1 MKNRIKTD
9 MVNAMKAKDVVTRD
23 ILRVLK
29 GEIERNEQSSK
40 GKIELTDSDVVKLVK
55 KLIESIKESG
65 DDNGEIAILETYLP
79 KQLDADEIKVLVSK
93 FVTEK
98 GLTSP
103 KEMGVVMGYFNS
115 TFDGTY
121 DGKLLSTIVREILK

>member
-40 GKIELTDSDVVKLVK
+40 GK
-55 KLIESIKESG
+55 
-65 DDNGEIAILETYLP
+65 N
-79 KQLDADEIKVLVSK
+79 
-93 FVTEK
+93 
-98 GLTSP
+98 
-103 KEMGVVMGYFNS
+103 
-115 TFDGTY
+115 
-121 DGKLLSTIVREILK
+121 